1 MGQEGFESMW
11 AGVLLLVLGAASIV
25 ALTVTGLVIAK
36 LETGR
41 INVIDVVKEAT
52 LRGTA
57 KTVLRRPGS
66 FFDYLLS
73 FHFFTGFILVYVI

>member
-1 MGQEGFESMW
+1 MGLEGFESMW
-11 AGVLLLVLGAASIV
+11 AEVLLLVQAA
-25 ALTVTGLVIAK
+25 ALIAALMVIGLVIAK

-57 KTVLRRPGS
+57 KTVPRRPGS
-66 FFDYLLS
+66 HFDYL
-73 FHFFTGFILVYVI
+73 F